1 LHDLSEKLETQAF
14 MRWHFRL
21 LAFWCGV
28 SIPGIT
34 ACLAPGSAAVPNP
47 IETALNSDN
56 SQAEI
61 PQAEAPQ
68 INRSEWL
75 QLGQVPADPETLP
88 DPDDRFLQPAP
99 SPIPVTPEEETPIA
113 PVQEPTPEPT
123 PEPEPEPEATPPVP
137 DESSIQIEVR
147 QIEVVGSTVFD
158 EDDFAPVVEPFE
170 GRSLTREELITVA
183 DAITQ
188 LYLDQGYITSRA
200 VVADQTITDGVVQIV
215 VVEGS
220 LESIEIEGT
229 ERVNSSYVRDRVEL
243 GASTPLNQADLEDQ
257 LRLLRLDPLFDN
269 IEASLRAGSGLGQ
282 SVLTVRVTEAE
293 PFVSN
298 FSIDNYSPPG
308 IGSERIGVDLRY
320 RSPTGLGDE
329 LAAAYY
335 RSTTGGSNILDFSY
349 RVPLNPMN
357 GTLQLRYSPTDYRV
371 TDPEFSF
378 LDIEGNSDLY
388 EISFRQPLVRS
399 PREEFALSL
408 GFTHQDGQ
416 TFISDIPTPF
426 QFGPDDEGRSSTS
439 VIRFGQD
446 YVRRDV
452 RGAWALRSQFNL
464 GVDLLDTTVNPEP
477 VPDGRFFSW
486 LGQAQ
491 RVQVLNPDNLLI
503 MQADLQL
510 TPDSLLPSQIFVIG
524 GGQSIRGYRQNARS
538 GDNGFRFSVE
548 NRTALQRDEAGI
560 PILQLA
566 PFAEVGSVWNSDD
579 NPNQLPDQTFLAG
592 VGLGL
597 IWEPLPDFTIRLDAA
612 VPLVDLSD
620 RGENAQDYG
629 FYFSINFR
637 P

>member
-1 LHDLSEKLETQAF
+1 

-34 ACLAPGSAAVPNP
+34 ACIAPSLAAVPNS
-47 IETALNSDN
+47 IETALNSD
-56 SQAEI
+56 SPQAEI
-61 PQAEAPQ
+61 PQLETSQTETPQ
-68 INRSEWL
+68 IDDSEWL
-75 QLGQVPADPETLP
+75 QLGQAPADPENLP

-99 SPIPVTPEEETPIA
+99 APLPVTPEEEIPVA
-113 PVQEPTPEPT
+113 PVEDPASEPA
-123 PEPEPEPEATPPVP
+123 PEATPPIP
-137 DESSIQIEVR
+137 DDSSIQIEVR

-158 EDDFAPVVEPFE
+158 ENDFAPVVQPFE

-188 LYLDQGYITSRA
+188 LYLDRGYITSRA
-200 VVADQTITDGVVQIV
+200 VVADQTITDGIVQIV

-220 LESIEIEGT
+220 LESIEVEGT
-229 ERVNSSYVRDRVEL
+229 ERVNLSYVRDRVEL

-269 IEASLRAGSGLGQ
+269 VEASLQAGSGLGQ
-282 SVLTVRVTEAE
+282 SILTVRVTEAD

-308 IGSERIGVDLRY
+308 IGSERIGIDLRY

-329 LAAAYY
+329 LATAYY

-399 PREEFALSL
+399 PREEFALSV

-416 TFISDIPTPF
+416 TFISNIPTPF
-426 QFGPDDEGRSSTS
+426 QFGPNDQGRSSTS

-464 GVDLLDTTVNPEP
+464 GVDLFDATINPEP

-503 MQADLQL
+503 VQADVQL

-548 NRTALQRDEAGI
+548 NRTAIQRDEAGI
-560 PILQLA
+560 PTLQLA
-566 PFAEVGSVWNSDD
+566 PFAEIGSVWNSDD
-579 NPNQLPDQTFLAG
+579 NPNQLPNQTFLAG

-612 VPLVDLSD
+612 LPLVDLSD

-629 FYFSINFR
+629 FYFSINFQ

>member
-1 LHDLSEKLETQAF
+1 
-14 MRWHFRL
+14 M
-21 LAFWCGV
+21 
-28 SIPGIT
+28 
-34 ACLAPGSAAVPNP
+34 
-47 IETALNSDN
+47 
-56 SQAEI
+56 
-61 PQAEAPQ
+61 
-68 INRSEWL
+68 
-75 QLGQVPADPETLP
+75 
-88 DPDDRFLQPAP
+88 QPAP
-99 SPIPVTPEEETPIA
+99 APLPVTPEEEIPVA
-113 PVQEPTPEPT
+113 PVEDPASEPA
-123 PEPEPEPEATPPVP
+123 PEATPPIP
-137 DESSIQIEVR
+137 DDSSIQIEVR

-158 EDDFAPVVEPFE
+158 ENDFAPVVQPFE

-188 LYLDQGYITSRA
+188 LYLDRGYITSRA
-200 VVADQTITDGVVQIV
+200 VVADQTITDGIVQIV

-220 LESIEIEGT
+220 LESIEVEGT
-229 ERVNSSYVRDRVEL
+229 ERVNLSYVRDRVEL

-269 IEASLRAGSGLGQ
+269 VEASLQAGSGLGQ
-282 SVLTVRVTEAE
+282 SILTVRVTEAD

-308 IGSERIGVDLRY
+308 IGSERIGIDLRY

-329 LAAAYY
+329 LATAYY

-399 PREEFALSL
+399 PREEFALSV

-416 TFISDIPTPF
+416 TFISNIPTPF
-426 QFGPDDEGRSSTS
+426 QFGPNDQGRSSTS

-464 GVDLLDTTVNPEP
+464 GVDLFDATINPEP

-503 MQADLQL
+503 VQADVQL

-548 NRTALQRDEAGI
+548 NRTAIQRDEAGI
-560 PILQLA
+560 PTLQLA
-566 PFAEVGSVWNSDD
+566 PFAEIGSVWNSDD
-579 NPNQLPDQTFLAG
+579 NPNQLPNQTFLAG

-612 VPLVDLSD
+612 LPLVDLSD

-629 FYFSINFR
+629 FYFSINFQ

>member
-1 LHDLSEKLETQAF
+1 

-28 SIPGIT
+28 SIPGIA
-34 ACLAPGSAAVPNP
+34 ACIAPSSAAVPNS
-47 IETALNSDN
+47 IETTRNSD
-56 SQAEI
+56 SSRAEI
-61 PQAEAPQ
+61 PQAETPQ
-68 INRSEWL
+68 IDDSEWL
-75 QLGQVPADPETLP
+75 QLGQAPADPENLP

-99 SPIPVTPEEETPIA
+99 TPVPVTPEEETPVA
-113 PVQEPTPEPT
+113 PVEEPAPEPA
-123 PEPEPEPEATPPVP
+123 PESIPPVP
-137 DESSIQIEVR
+137 DDSSIQIEVR

-158 EDDFAPVVEPFE
+158 ENDLAPVLEPFE

-188 LYLDQGYITSRA
+188 LYLDRGYITSRA
-200 VVADQTITDGVVQIV
+200 VVADQTITDGIVQIV

-220 LESIEIEGT
+220 LESIEVEGT
-229 ERVNSSYVRDRVEL
+229 ERVNLSYVRDRVEL

-269 IEASLRAGSGLGQ
+269 VEASLQAGSGLGQ
-282 SVLTVRVTEAE
+282 SILTVRVTEAD

-308 IGSERIGVDLRY
+308 IGSERIGIDLRY

-329 LAAAYY
+329 LAVAYY

-371 TDPEFSF
+371 TDPEFEF

-426 QFGPDDEGRSSTS
+426 QFGPDDQGRSSTS

-464 GVDLLDTTVNPEP
+464 GIDLFDATINPEP

-503 MQADLQL
+503 VQADVQL

-538 GDNGFRFSVE
+538 GDNGFRVSVE

-560 PILQLA
+560 PTLQLA
-566 PFAEVGSVWNSDD
+566 PFAEIGSVWNSDD

-612 VPLVDLSD
+612 LPLVDLSD

-629 FYFSINFR
+629 FYFSINFQ